1 MSMNLADD
9 TLLFADES
17 TTDGDEQTTRS
28 EAPPWELLVVD
39 DDASVLTVTKMALR
53 EFKVGGRSTTV
64 HVASSFKEAQDFLSE
79 HGAVAVVVTDV
90 VMETDQ
96 AGLDLVSWARQEPR
110 FDAMRLVIRTGEPG
124 SAPPERVLNELDIN
138 DYWPK
143 TEITPHRMRTI
154 LTGLIRSYRDI
165 VELREQQV
173 LLQQM
178 QAKLFQQE
186 RLKVLGELASGVV
199 HDFRNVLTPITAY
212 SSMLRSM
219 PDLEPEEKAEFV
231 DLIFEASQDAAKVV
245 DRLQQDYLGRGNTTP
260 NKEISLEELLK
271 NTAALARP
279 KVAQRAQS
287 LGSDIELAVE
297 CPPEIL
303 VRCNSSELRQAL
315 LNLTIN
321 SADAMSGPGRI
332 LLSGQASD
340 HEVVIKVSDT
350 GSGMDQ
356 QTLAQCRDAFFT
368 TKGEA
373 GSGLGLAN
381 TANTVA
387 NHSGQLDI
395 DSTVDVGTTITIRLP
410 Q

>member
-17 TTDGDEQTTRS
+17 QTDDDEQITRS
-28 EAPPWELLVVD
+28 EDSPWEVLVVD

-53 EFKVGGRSTTV
+53 GFKVGSRSTTV
-64 HVASSFKEAQDFLSE
+64 HVASSFREAKDFLTD

-96 AGLDLVSWARQEPR
+96 AGLDLVSWARQESR

-199 HDFRNVLTPITAY
+199 HDFRNVLTPITPTRCSGAWTW
-212 SSMLRSM
+212 
-219 PDLEPEEKAEFV
+219 PEEKTEFI

-260 NKEISLEELLK
+260 N
-271 NTAALARP
+271 
-279 KVAQRAQS
+279 QS
-287 LGSDIELAVE
+287 SRLQTVE
-297 CPPEIL
+297 
-303 VRCNSSELRQAL
+303 
-315 LNLTIN
+315 
-321 SADAMSGPGRI
+321 
-332 LLSGQASD
+332 
-340 HEVVIKVSDT
+340 
-350 GSGMDQ
+350 
-356 QTLAQCRDAFFT
+356 
-368 TKGEA
+368 
-373 GSGLGLAN
+373 
-381 TANTVA
+381 
-387 NHSGQLDI
+387 
-395 DSTVDVGTTITIRLP
+395 
-410 Q
+410 